1 MEMDT
6 VRELAE
12 LMKAYGLNVVCLEDG
27 GSKVVLKKGGTGAVL
42 QAMPPPVPAAPMAV
56 PAAVLAA
63 APSAGAKASAVG
75 ATGRQ
80 VKAPLVG
87 TFYRSSSP
95 ESDPFVK
102 VGDRVGADTV
112 VCIIEAMKVMNEVKA
127 GVSGTVRKVLVENG
141 AAVEYGQALLE
152 VDEG

>member
-1 MEMDT
+1 MEMDK

-12 LMKAYGLNVVCLEDG
+12 LMGAYGLSEVCLEEE
-27 GSKVVLKKGGTGAVL
+27 GSKVVLKKGGANAVL
-42 QAMPPPVPAAPMAV
+42 QAMSAAVAAPAVVPAAA
-56 PAAVLAA
+56 PATKEE
-63 APSAGAKASAVG
+63 PASASV
-75 ATGRQ
+75 ASGRV

-127 GVSGTVRKVLVENG
+127 GVAGTVRKVLVENG
-141 AAVEYGQALLE
+141 AAVEYGQALIE

>member
-1 MEMDT
+1 MEMDK

-12 LMKAYGLNVVCLEDG
+12 LMGAYGLSEVCLEEE
-27 GSKVVLKKGGTGAVL
+27 GSKVVLKKGGAGAVA
-42 QAMPPPVPAAPMAV
+42 QAMPAAVAAPMVAPTVVPAAA
-56 PAAVLAA
+56 PAAKE
-63 APSAGAKASAVG
+63 GQASAAV
-75 ATGRQ
+75 ASGRV

-127 GVSGTVRKVLVENG
+127 GVAGTVRKVLVENG
-141 AAVEYGQALLE
+141 AAVEYGQALIE